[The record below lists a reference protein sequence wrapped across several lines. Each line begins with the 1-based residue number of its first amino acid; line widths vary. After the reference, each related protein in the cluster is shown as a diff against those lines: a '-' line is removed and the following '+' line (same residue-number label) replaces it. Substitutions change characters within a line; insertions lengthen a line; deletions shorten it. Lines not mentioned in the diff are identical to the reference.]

1 MPEHKAAALTSLE
14 ELLEHYPDEKPVCF
28 NYMKAREDILRLY
41 EIIQEQRQ
49 EIETRKGRSQ

>member
-1 MPEHKAAALTSLE
+1 MPEHEALVLPSLE

-41 EIIQEQRQ
+41 GIIQE
-49 EIETRKGRSQ
+49 

>member
-28 NYMKAREDILRLY
+28 NDMKAREDILRLY

>member
-14 ELLEHYPDEKPVCF
+14 ELLEHYPDENPVCF

-41 EIIQEQRQ
+41 GIIQE
-49 EIETRKGRSQ
+49 

>member
-14 ELLEHYPDEKPVCF
+14 ELLEHYSDEKPVCF

>member
-49 EIETRKGRSQ
+49 EIETRKGKSQ

>member
-28 NYMKAREDILRLY
+28 NYMKAREDILQLY

>member
-41 EIIQEQRQ
+41 GIIQE
-49 EIETRKGRSQ
+49 